1 MEDEDPGLV
10 TPTIVGLT
18 HARFPPSSASSEYRG
33 VGADR
38 HATSPGGP
46 GGVAVVSHIPLAPV
60 VRDGVL
66 GPSPSRDA
74 DPRATVDATP
84 RALPVGDDRSV
95 EDERVR
101 ERALVTLAESAA
113 RHGVSLPQPDG
124 SRTPAAPKPHK
135 MRPIPVS
142 LSPAS
147 APLHRR
153 PRDDTT
159 QRAARDGDGDVTR
172 SRERDA
178 SKSKS
183 PALVV
188 SDPAASN
195 ARVSQLESDLDAMR
209 TAFVRE
215 RSALRDVA
223 ERVRRRAEE
232 DVAAARVKFDARVR
246 LLEAERDEALAASAE
261 VEARCEALYA
271 DEKALCA
278 DEKALCAEDARRARE
293 EAADEIAKEREARAR
308 ERVAAR
314 DALEREKAKTAL
326 GTAAERESAAR
337 AREEWDREREA
348 WDREREAWDRE
359 REAWDR
365 EREEW
370 DREREAWDRERE
382 SLVARV
388 RDAETRRE
396 EEREKWSAVRA
407 FQSAAKAATWE
418 RKHKDALDAANEMVE
433 VTRAEA
439 KRELE
444 SAETA
449 AKIRFD
455 AAEAAAAR
463 RRDAWTRERDEMM
476 ARWTRE
482 RDEMM
487 ARWTRERD
495 ALRAEAEAERVVAA
509 AALDDVKEAE
519 RARAD
524 AVSFADA
531 RRVEATAARA
541 AAETARADAERAVLR
556 GREEVDAELR
566 LLRDAH
572 ETRVRDAARALEE
585 ERRRDAE
592 TNAHAVAAAEAGVTA
607 ALDEAR
613 DAVEAARAETRDA
626 AAAFSLTLTLRAWW
640 MSAKHEGERAR
651 RDAVAAAA
659 NPKRRALKR
668 ETLRRWL
675 DASPKPNDARRARRA
690 RVNRLRLVA
699 WLAWRR
705 EAPAREARARARAE
719 TFARA
724 RAFVSETRDASRGGS
739 RVDRRDAIRDASTH
753 RARAGVSQDEGASP
767 EGDDRGVARVE
778 TRRRRFSTRD
788 GDVRREATGG
798 AVTRHRQ
805 DVVHASVL
813 AQTREYPRER
823 REATVLDVQIRANSS
838 GVVRRRAVAVRRSR
852 GDGVVRQTQT
862 SRDAPTMSRRVANA
876 RRRGNSRREQ
886 RRKGFQTPRD
896 TSRARVRLR
905 LARGGVRARARGATR
920 ARVADAKAT
929 RRVLGV
935 VRFRTLSRATS
946 AWAEEAAEARRRR
959 VAVRR
964 CVSRRDRRARRRGPS
979 TRGRANAA
987 PRRI

>member
-337 AREEWDREREA
+337 AREEWDRAREE

-359 REAWDR
+359 REA
-365 EREEW
+365 W

-585 ERRRDAE
+585 ER
-592 TNAHAVAAAEAGVTA
+592 
-607 ALDEAR
+607 
-613 DAVEAARAETRDA
+613 
-626 AAAFSLTLTLRAWW
+626 
-640 MSAKHEGERAR
+640 
-651 RDAVAAAA
+651 
-659 NPKRRALKR
+659 
-668 ETLRRWL
+668 
-675 DASPKPNDARRARRA
+675 
-690 RVNRLRLVA
+690 
-699 WLAWRR
+699 
-705 EAPAREARARARAE
+705 
-719 TFARA
+719 
-724 RAFVSETRDASRGGS
+724 
-739 RVDRRDAIRDASTH
+739 
-753 RARAGVSQDEGASP
+753 
-767 EGDDRGVARVE
+767 
-778 TRRRRFSTRD
+778 
-788 GDVRREATGG
+788 
-798 AVTRHRQ
+798 
-805 DVVHASVL
+805 
-813 AQTREYPRER
+813 
-823 REATVLDVQIRANSS
+823 
-838 GVVRRRAVAVRRSR
+838 
-852 GDGVVRQTQT
+852 
-862 SRDAPTMSRRVANA
+862 
-876 RRRGNSRREQ
+876 
-886 RRKGFQTPRD
+886 
-896 TSRARVRLR
+896 
-905 LARGGVRARARGATR
+905 
-920 ARVADAKAT
+920 
-929 RRVLGV
+929 
-935 VRFRTLSRATS
+935 
-946 AWAEEAAEARRRR
+946 
-959 VAVRR
+959 
-964 CVSRRDRRARRRGPS
+964 
-979 TRGRANAA
+979 
-987 PRRI
+987 

>member
-1 MEDEDPGLV
+1 M
-10 TPTIVGLT
+10 
-18 HARFPPSSASSEYRG
+18 
-33 VGADR
+33 
-38 HATSPGGP
+38 
-46 GGVAVVSHIPLAPV
+46 
-60 VRDGVL
+60 
-66 GPSPSRDA
+66 
-74 DPRATVDATP
+74 
-84 RALPVGDDRSV
+84 
-95 EDERVR
+95 
-101 ERALVTLAESAA
+101 
-113 RHGVSLPQPDG
+113 
-124 SRTPAAPKPHK
+124 
-135 MRPIPVS
+135 
-142 LSPAS
+142 
-147 APLHRR
+147 
-153 PRDDTT
+153 
-159 QRAARDGDGDVTR
+159 
-172 SRERDA
+172 
-178 SKSKS
+178 
-183 PALVV
+183 
-188 SDPAASN
+188 
-195 ARVSQLESDLDAMR
+195 
-209 TAFVRE
+209 
-215 RSALRDVA
+215 
-223 ERVRRRAEE
+223 
-232 DVAAARVKFDARVR
+232 
-246 LLEAERDEALAASAE
+246 
-261 VEARCEALYA
+261 
-271 DEKALCA
+271 
-278 DEKALCAEDARRARE
+278 
-293 EAADEIAKEREARAR
+293 
-308 ERVAAR
+308 
-314 DALEREKAKTAL
+314 
-326 GTAAERESAAR
+326 
-337 AREEWDREREA
+337 
-348 WDREREAWDRE
+348 
-359 REAWDR
+359 
-365 EREEW
+365 
-370 DREREAWDRERE
+370 
-382 SLVARV
+382 
-388 RDAETRRE
+388 
-396 EEREKWSAVRA
+396 
-407 FQSAAKAATWE
+407 
-418 RKHKDALDAANEMVE
+418 
-433 VTRAEA
+433 
-439 KRELE
+439 
-444 SAETA
+444 
-449 AKIRFD
+449 
-455 AAEAAAAR
+455 
-463 RRDAWTRERDEMM
+463 
-476 ARWTRE
+476 
-482 RDEMM
+482 
-487 ARWTRERD
+487 
-495 ALRAEAEAERVVAA
+495 
-509 AALDDVKEAE
+509 
-519 RARAD
+519 
-524 AVSFADA
+524 
-531 RRVEATAARA
+531 
-541 AAETARADAERAVLR
+541 LR

-705 EAPAREARARARAE
+705 EAPAREARARAAE
-719 TFARA
+719 TRA
-724 RAFVSETRDASRGGS
+724 RATFVSETRDASRGGS

-964 CVSRRDRRARRRGPS
+964 CVSRRDRRATARAFDAWARERGAAADLTETAGRMYRRVTSRRLRRASFYAWRRRADAHAAAWVLAGRVREGIVAIRRVIRPWFAFTVAVRESRAEATRRFARREAAVAATALAAFRCNAQRWRWLTVATEGVRNHRVFVARSNAFGAWAKLARDTS
-979 TRGRANAA
+979 TSLERHAEMRKHRVARLIVDAWFRRVMTLKLERTLAKRRLVAMRGYKKVGAWRLVERTMVAWCEMTDAAARGRFAVQTMRRSRVARLVVRRWRERVLAARAFHATFRRAAARTTAVHLARHFFAWRVSSVAVVSSRDEIVREAKKKRESATRRRACRAWAAAVADAARDADATDRAVRHAVRRLLWRVRLGFAAWRSFANVERRDV
-987 PRRI
+987 PRERRAREGENGRRRRAT